1 MKKTCRTVALLACLV
16 NPLVAPAQSYPTK
29 PIRIIVAIAGS
40 DYVARLVA
48 QKLTDILGQPVVVET
63 QTGAG
68 GMMGADQAA
77 HAAPDGHTLLLA
89 SASQHVMRLYMA
101 KSTPYDPLK
110 DFAPITL
117 VGETLQC
124 IVVNASLPV
133 NSLRELIG
141 YARANAGKV
150 SYATSGIGTGNHLS
164 GELINQ
170 LAGIDMVHVP
180 FKTGAQAL
188 TSVVGGQIPVAFA
201 ILATATP
208 QLRAG
213 KLKVLAV
220 TNEKRYA
227 GMPDVPS
234 VKEVLPGFQTPPYW
248 FGFFAQAGVAQ
259 PIIARLNA
267 EIVKILAPA
276 EVRAKLDEIGFT
288 VIASTPEEFAA
299 RVKRDIELVG
309 RIVKTA
315 GIQPTD

>member
-1 MKKTCRTVALLACLV
+1 MKVRLLCAALALV
-16 NPLVAPAQSYPTK
+16 LPLGLCAQTYPSK
-29 PIRIIVAIAGS
+29 PIRLIVAIAGA

-48 QKLTDILGQPVVVET
+48 QKLTETLGQPAVVET

-68 GMMGADQAA
+68 GMMGAEQAA

-101 KSTPYDPLK
+101 RSTPYDPLK

-133 NSLRELIG
+133 NSLKDLLA
-141 YARANAGKV
+141 YARSNSGKV

-188 TSVVGGQIPVAFA
+188 TSVVGGQLPVAFA

-220 TNEKRYA
+220 TNEKRYP
-227 GMPDVPS
+227 GMPEVPS

-248 FGFFAQAGVAQ
+248 FGFFTQAGVPPAV
-259 PIIARLNA
+259 IARLNT
-267 EIVKILAPA
+267 EIVKIISPA

-288 VIASTPEEFAA
+288 VIASTPEEFSA

-309 RIVKTA
+309 KVVKTA